1 VEPIMEMLQNK
12 NRVITEHFFRI
23 KFNFYIIKIEFNN
36 MKGLI
41 IYIPENRF
49 NIIRQILYEN
59 KVEGISYFNIM
70 GQGELERKFNERPIE
85 YKTQEKYV
93 PGFARRTR
101 VETIVPDSKVNEII
115 DSIKKSGSFQG
126 KIFICDISESF
137 DI

>member
-1 VEPIMEMLQNK
+1 
-12 NRVITEHFFRI
+12 
-23 KFNFYIIKIEFNN
+23 

-49 NIIRQILYEN
+49 SIIRQILYEN

-70 GQGELERKFNERPIE
+70 GQGELRPIE

-93 PGFARRTR
+93 PAFARRTR

-115 DSIKKSGSFQG
+115 ESIKKSGSFQG

>member
-1 VEPIMEMLQNK
+1 
-12 NRVITEHFFRI
+12 
-23 KFNFYIIKIEFNN
+23 

-49 NIIRQILYEN
+49 SIIRQILYEN

-93 PGFARRTR
+93 PAFARRTR

-115 DSIKKSGSFQG
+115 ESIKKSGTFQG
-126 KIFICDISESF
+126 KIFICDISESL

>member
-1 VEPIMEMLQNK
+1 
-12 NRVITEHFFRI
+12 
-23 KFNFYIIKIEFNN
+23 

-49 NIIRQILYEN
+49 SIIRQILYEN

-115 DSIKKSGSFQG
+115 ESIKKSGSFQG
-126 KIFICDISESF
+126 KIFICDITESF